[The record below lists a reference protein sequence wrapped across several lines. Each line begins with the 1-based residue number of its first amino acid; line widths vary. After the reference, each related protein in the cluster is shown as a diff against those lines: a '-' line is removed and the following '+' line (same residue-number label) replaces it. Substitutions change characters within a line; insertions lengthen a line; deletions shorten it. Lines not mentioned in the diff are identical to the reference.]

1 MSTTYPKAQRLSIGY
16 DPREDRL
23 ILTGHLQGGE
33 DLKVLITRRLL
44 SRLLDR
50 MSSELSSTH
59 PAAQRSPDPDE
70 VLQMEHIAAVTQG
83 KSEQSSSKT
92 SQEKAP
98 AQTYLAVEAQVE
110 TRDAHLIL
118 GLLAEDKTPIT
129 GIKLSRE
136 KAHQVLRMLMEQA
149 RKAEWELEQ
158 KAAWMQPMKY
168 GKGTKP

>member
-23 ILTGHLQGGE
+23 ILTGHLQSGE
-33 DLKVLITRRLL
+33 DRKAMITRRLL
-44 SRLLDR
+44 SRLLDK

-59 PAAQRSPDPDE
+59 PAAERSPDPDE

-83 KSEQSSSKT
+83 KSEQSSSEA
-92 SQEKAP
+92 SQEKA
-98 AQTYLAVEAQVE
+98 AVKKYLAVEAQVE
-110 TRDAHLIL
+110 TQDEHLIL
-118 GLLAEDKTPIT
+118 GLIAEDKTPIT
-129 GIKLSRE
+129 GIKLSRA

-149 RKAEWELEQ
+149 GKAEWELEQ

-168 GKGTKP
+168 GKGAG